1 MRRLR
6 VVRDED
12 GRLLAV
18 AEMAD
23 RPMTRMVGLLGRVS
37 LPRGEGLVLDPC
49 RMVHT
54 AFMRF
59 PLDLVFIDAH
69 LHVTRVA
76 RGVRPFRLAWGGWP
90 ARYTLELPAGALDET
105 PVDAGARLRFEPF
118 PPIES
123 SIG

>member
-1 MRRLR
+1 MRRVR
-6 VVRDED
+6 VVREADA
-12 GRLLAV
+12 RLLAV

-23 RPMTRMVGLLGRVS
+23 GPMTRMVGLLGRAS
-37 LPRGEGLVLDPC
+37 LPRGEGLILDPC

-59 PLDLVFIDAH
+59 PLDLVFIDAG

-105 PVDAGARLRFEPF
+105 PVAAGARLRFEPF
-118 PPIES
+118 PPIDA